1 MAMAIE
7 RATELVEVEEAAAPA
22 EAESISFRLS
32 SLPAKPAVDD
42 VVRFRVTE
50 IDEDSDSATAVYDTG
65 EAEET
70 TGIAALTENLP

>member
-1 MAMAIE
+1 MAIE
-7 RATELVEVEEAAAPA
+7 REGVEVEVED
-22 EAESISFRLS
+22 ESTDTESESISFRLS
-32 SLPAKPAVDD
+32 SLPSKPAVDD

-50 IDEDSDSATAVYDTG
+50 IDEDGDSVTAVYDTG